1 MAQFQLKIEYKY
13 VTLSIMGLYTYRV
26 MTSAPPD
33 EKPPQKWTSDEVI
46 CFLESKVNDYNF
58 DQNDIEKIRKENVNG
73 KAFLR
78 WTIEILMNVF
88 GIKYKSA
95 NSIMDLVD
103 EVRLSGSFKS
113 FSISTTDEHASTLL
127 FDSPSPRGRSTIDKH
142 PLPSSGDE
150 LKQTIEW
157 EIIKKGDWLCI
168 IKNYGSTFVDREI
181 EVTDIIDGKLTVA
194 IVIDDEKKGKS
205 GIITLKK
212 LEEWI
217 LNEIPEKEK
226 ITKPKSNHASENII
240 VKRDGKYLGPV
251 SVLKAMYKLNNNL
264 LRRHLFL
271 SDASHF
277 RKVPKCI
284 FHILYPFGML
294 TICLVTPPANYYCFQ
309 LLFSRLL
316 FRNK

>member
-1 MAQFQLKIEYKY
+1 MIQVCRGKGVNFGLTLTFEEMAQFQLKIEYKY

-113 FSISTTDEHASTLL
+113 FSISTTGE
-127 FDSPSPRGRSTIDKH
+127 
-142 PLPSSGDE
+142 
-150 LKQTIEW
+150 
-157 EIIKKGDWLCI
+157 
-168 IKNYGSTFVDREI
+168 
-181 EVTDIIDGKLTVA
+181 
-194 IVIDDEKKGKS
+194 
-205 GIITLKK
+205 
-212 LEEWI
+212 
-217 LNEIPEKEK
+217 
-226 ITKPKSNHASENII
+226 
-240 VKRDGKYLGPV
+240 
-251 SVLKAMYKLNNNL
+251 
-264 LRRHLFL
+264 
-271 SDASHF
+271 
-277 RKVPKCI
+277 
-284 FHILYPFGML
+284 
-294 TICLVTPPANYYCFQ
+294 
-309 LLFSRLL
+309 
-316 FRNK
+316 